1 MLDVSSRK
9 RNGRFVVSK
18 YNSRYAIYG
27 TRQSDLRTGNIA
39 ICCMFRYGNRYDFIV
54 RPSDCTPRVIL
65 PSLLLPLVVSLGFL
79 FFFVIC
85 TPNRAELLQSYGNDD
100 DGVGGGGSSGSR
112 KSQINPFV
120 IPHRSFQPVRIST
133 TSLLCHLRTLP
144 KLFPFSL
151 PSPYRPVKRDSTIL
165 LSLSVSSP
173 LSPSDITLFSPFF
186 FSYPFLSIPVVPSL
200 TRSLFR
206 PPLLFFVYLLFT
218 YSVRVISPALLLAL
232 IRTQVSARHAPIV
245 FVSFAFP
252 ARPSIETSSP
262 FMRTIITISG
272 AANYQ
277 LKWGSPGFETTFV
290 TVGSANRNW
299 SSCCGERD
307 KEIY

>member
-27 TRQSDLRTGNIA
+27 TRQSDLRRGKCNIA
-39 ICCMFRYGNRYDFIV
+39 ICCMFRYANRYDFIV

-65 PSLLLPLVVSLGFL
+65 PSPLSPSRRFPRLPI

-85 TPNRAELLQSYGNDD
+85 TPNRAELLQSYGND

-151 PSPYRPVKRDSTIL
+151 PSPSRPVKRDSTIL

-173 LSPSDITLFSPFF
+173 
-186 FSYPFLSIPVVPSL
+186 
-200 TRSLFR
+200 
-206 PPLLFFVYLLFT
+206 
-218 YSVRVISPALLLAL
+218 
-232 IRTQVSARHAPIV
+232 
-245 FVSFAFP
+245 AFP
-252 ARPSIETSSP
+252 I
-262 FMRTIITISG
+262 
-272 AANYQ
+272 
-277 LKWGSPGFETTFV
+277 
-290 TVGSANRNW
+290 
-299 SSCCGERD
+299 
-307 KEIY
+307 